1 MASCASGCADDEVGR
16 SFCRGSSFGCVTRAA
31 LQYVSAVTAPVFAL
45 GDRSLYPSLQAK
57 AYLAYAACAPVSSL
71 VKAAVN
77 RLLDSYAEQGNVAFF
92 EWIEQRE
99 RLRAKLAQL
108 VGARAEDIALTS
120 GTSRG
125 LSDIALCLPWQA
137 GDRVVLFD
145 REFPAN
151 VCPWQRAA
159 ELFDLHLDFVDMS
172 RAVADVGSI
181 LEPLEQLLSR
191 GARLVAVSAVQF
203 QTGLRMPLAEMG
215 KLCERYGAELCV
227 DAIQACGAVPLDVA
241 ALGIDYLVTGAHK
254 WLLGPEGAGF
264 VYARPERARAW
275 VPRTAGWLSHQDSTQ
290 FLFAGPGHLRYDRPV
305 KQGVL
310 MLETGSCSALG
321 FAALEAG
328 IEPILA
334 LTPAAIFEHVD
345 AYLGRLEPGLVARGF
360 RSLRAVDKSRR
371 SGILTLEAPLGVSA
385 TELVTQLR
393 AREVFASMPDGLLR
407 LAPHFPNS
415 PSEIETVLAAVDD
428 ALQVVHRA

>member
-1 MASCASGCADDEVGR
+1 
-16 SFCRGSSFGCVTRAA
+16 VT
-31 LQYVSAVTAPVFAL
+31 VPVFAL
-45 GDRSLYPSLQAK
+45 GDRSLYPELQAK

-77 RLLDSYAEQGNVAFF
+77 RLLDGYAQQGNVAFF
-92 EWIEQRE
+92 DWIEQRE
-99 RLRAKLAQL
+99 RLRGKLARL
-108 VGARAEDIALTS
+108 IGARAEDIALSS

-125 LSDIALCLPWQA
+125 LFDIALCLPWRT

-159 ELFDLHLDFVDMS
+159 ELFGLGLDFVDMS

-181 LEPLEQLLSR
+181 LEPLEKLLVR

-203 QTGLRMPLAEMG
+203 QTGLRMPLAQMG
-215 KLCERYGAELCV
+215 KLCARYGAELCV
-227 DAIQACGAVPLDVA
+227 DAIQACGVVPLDVT
-241 ALGIDYLVTGAHK
+241 ALGSDYLVTGAHK

-264 VYARPERARAW
+264 VYARPERARTL
-275 VPRTAGWLSHQDSTQ
+275 VPRAAGWLSQEDGTQ
-290 FLFAGPGHLRYDRPV
+290 FLFAGQGHLRYDRPL
-305 KQGVL
+305 KQGIQ
-310 MLETGSCSALG
+310 MLEGGSCSALG

-328 IEPILA
+328 IEPLLA
-334 LTPAAIFEHVD
+334 LTPEAIFEHVD
-345 AYLGRLEPGLVARGF
+345 GYLGQLEPGLVSRGF

-371 SGILTLEAPLGVSA
+371 SAILTLEPPSGVGA

-393 AREVFASMPDGLLR
+393 PRGVFASMPDGLLR
-407 LAPHFPNS
+407 LAPHFPNA

-428 ALQVVHRA
+428 ALQVLHRA